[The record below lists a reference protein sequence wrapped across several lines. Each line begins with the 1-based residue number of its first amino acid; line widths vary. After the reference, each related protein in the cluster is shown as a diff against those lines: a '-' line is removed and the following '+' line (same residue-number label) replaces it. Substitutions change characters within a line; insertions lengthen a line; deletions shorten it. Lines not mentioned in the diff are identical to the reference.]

1 MSQWV
6 SELIGKPW
14 VSGAR
19 GPDSFDCWGLLCW
32 VYEKQFGVV
41 LDPTGMGNPEDLLS
55 VMRFAVKEAVSGA
68 WTPVTQPRHG
78 DAVGMGLGKRIH
90 HVGVFLEFD
99 GGIVLHAKDRG
110 NVVAQQRFQLASL
123 GINTVKFYRHA
134 NIIRQSC

>member
-55 VMRFAVKEAVSGA
+55 VMRFAVKEAVSGSWA
-68 WTPVTQPRHG
+68 PVTQPRHG

-90 HVGVFLEFD
+90 HVG
-99 GGIVLHAKDRG
+99 AKDQG

-123 GINTVKFYRHA
+123 GINTVMYYRHA
-134 NIIRQSC
+134 NIIR